1 MADPRTSDDGRGG
14 EDLNTSQGQLKST
27 QGDQTR
33 GRPRA
38 IPNTTR
44 SDSDGS
50 QNNREINDRNKD
62 LDANNTD

>member
-1 MADPRTSDDGRGG
+1 MADPKSSDDGRGG
-14 EDLNTSQGQLKST
+14 EELNTPQGQPKST

-44 SDSDGS
+44 SDSDA
-50 QNNREINDRNKD
+50 QNREINDRNKD
-62 LDANNTD
+62 LDANNSD

>member
-14 EDLNTSQGQLKST
+14 EELNTPQGQPKST

-38 IPNTTR
+38 IPTTKR
-44 SDSDGS
+44 SDS
-50 QNNREINDRNKD
+50 NDDKDKQETSDRAKD
-62 LDANNTD
+62 LDPNNTD

>member
-14 EDLNTSQGQLKST
+14 EDLNTPQGHPKST

-44 SDSDGS
+44 PGSDDAKK
-50 QNNREINDRNKD
+50 REINDQNKD

>member
-1 MADPRTSDDGRGG
+1 MADPKTSDDGRGG
-14 EDLNTSQGQLKST
+14 EELNSAQGQPKST

-44 SDSDGS
+44 SDSDDAQS
-50 QNNREINDRNKD
+50 NRDMNDRNKD

>member
-1 MADPRTSDDGRGG
+1 MADPKTSDDGRGG
-14 EDLNTSQGQLKST
+14 EELNSPQGQPKTT

-44 SDSDGS
+44 SDSNDD
-50 QNNREINDRNKD
+50 QNNREINDSNKD
-62 LDANNTD
+62 LGPKNTD

>member
-1 MADPRTSDDGRGG
+1 MADPKTSDDGRGG
-14 EDLNTSQGQLKST
+14 EELNTPQGQPKST

-38 IPNTTR
+38 IPKTTR
-44 SDSDGS
+44 QDSNAD
-50 QNNREINDRNKD
+50 QDKREINDRNKD